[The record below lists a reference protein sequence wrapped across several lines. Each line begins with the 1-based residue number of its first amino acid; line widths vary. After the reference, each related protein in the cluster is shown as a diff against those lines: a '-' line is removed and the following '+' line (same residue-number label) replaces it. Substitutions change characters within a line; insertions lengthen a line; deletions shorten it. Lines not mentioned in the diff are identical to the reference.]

1 MSIKLIVPLQGVRDP
16 RGVRNRLLKHSI
28 DYTHI
33 LECMLA
39 HWNELNELDSE
50 ELSIVLELALRQLL
64 RRKIQRVEFGEFMET
79 LMALRDAITQMHH
92 VLVPIIN
99 PILDGIDPRYKP
111 ILEFKRFLGRSPV
124 VEVRVVER

>member
-16 RGVRNRLLKHSI
+16 RGARARLLEHSI
-28 DYTHI
+28 DYTHV

-64 RRKIQRVEFGEFMET
+64 KRKIQRVEFSDFMET
-79 LMALRDAITQMHH
+79 LAALRDAITQMHH
-92 VLVPIIN
+92 MLVPIIT
-99 PILDGIDPRYKP
+99 PILDGIDPRYKAV
-111 ILEFKRFLGRSPV
+111 LEFKRYLARSPV
-124 VEVRVVER
+124 VEVRIVER